1 MADNR
6 RPETAAPKPITDFG
20 KIGVLM
26 GGPSTERDISL
37 KSGKAVLEALQKLKL
52 DAVGIDIK
60 SEDHRQTAE
69 LIRSFGIDCAFVV
82 LHGRFGEDG
91 QIQSILEGL
100 RLRYT
105 GSGVKASSTAMDKI
119 SAKKLLREKGLPVAE
134 QVIIEKRS
142 FDRAKPIKAGFK
154 LPWVIKPAAHGS
166 SIGLSIADS
175 ADEVLAAI
183 DIALGFD
190 DRIMIEEY
198 IKGREMTVGILQD
211 QPLCVIEIVTKN
223 RFFDFQAKY
232 QNGFTEYIVPAQ
244 LPEDTAL
251 KARKMAQEAHRS
263 LGCSGFSRV
272 DIMLDDAGRMYIL
285 EVNTIPGLTSSS
297 LLPKAA
303 KNAGIDFEQLCLK
316 LLKSAYEKE

>member
-1 MADNR
+1 MNKSIKNR
-6 RPETAAPKPITDFG
+6 ELRAKNQFG

-37 KSGKAVLEALQKLKL
+37 KSGKAVLEALQKLQL
-52 DAVGIDIK
+52 DAVAIDIK

-69 LIRSFGIDCAFVV
+69 QIRSFGIDCAFVV

-100 RLRYT
+100 KLRYT
-105 GSGVKASSTAMDKI
+105 GSGVKASSIAMDKI
-119 SAKKLLREKGLPVAE
+119 SAKQLLREEGLPVAD
-134 QVIIEKRS
+134 QVIIEKKS
-142 FDRAKPIKAGFK
+142 FDRGKQVKAGFS

-175 ADEVLAAI
+175 ADEVLPAV
-183 DIALGFD
+183 DFALGFD
-190 DRIMIEEY
+190 DRILIEEY

-244 LPEDTAL
+244 LPEDIAL
-251 KARKMAQEAHRS
+251 KARKIALEAHRA
-263 LGCSGFSRV
+263 LGCFGFSRV
-272 DIMLDDAGRMYIL
+272 DIMLDGANRMCIL

-303 KNAGIDFEQLCLK
+303 KYAGIDFEQLCLK
-316 LLKSAYEKE
+316 LLESAYEKE